1 MIRVLYVDDEPSLLE
16 ISKFFLERTGEF
28 EVDTLN
34 SAIAALPALES
45 GRYDAIISDY
55 QMPEMDGIAF
65 LKAVRQNSD
74 IPFILFTGRGREEI
88 VIEAINNGVDFYLQ
102 KGGDPKA
109 QFVELAHKVKQ
120 AVSRRQAQIERDR
133 SEENF
138 QNLVNNAPEAIF
150 TAINGKLRY
159 VNAAGVELL
168 GAPNAEALIGTEL
181 YDRIHPSFHESVR
194 ERVKDLIEKQVVVK
208 TQDEICLKLD
218 GTPVHV
224 DISAVPL
231 HGPDEPTGLLI
242 FVRDITERKQA
253 EERLKAAYEQIAEAK
268 EELKERVQALV
279 HSEELIR
286 KSEEKYRILFERSMD
301 GVIIISNNRF
311 TDCNEATLRLLGMTS
326 KDQLLNLHPSDF
338 SPPFQPDGSDS
349 YEKAN
354 EMIEIAM
361 RDGSH
366 RYEWLHKRV
375 NGELFFGEITL
386 TAIPLGDE
394 IILHAS
400 CRDIT
405 DRKKAEK

>member
-1 MIRVLYVDDEPSLLE
+1 
-16 ISKFFLERTGEF
+16 
-28 EVDTLN
+28 
-34 SAIAALPALES
+34 
-45 GRYDAIISDY
+45 
-55 QMPEMDGIAF
+55 
-65 LKAVRQNSD
+65 
-74 IPFILFTGRGREEI
+74 
-88 VIEAINNGVDFYLQ
+88 
-102 KGGDPKA
+102 
-109 QFVELAHKVKQ
+109 
-120 AVSRRQAQIERDR
+120 
-133 SEENF
+133 
-138 QNLVNNAPEAIF
+138 
-150 TAINGKLRY
+150 
-159 VNAAGVELL
+159 
-168 GAPNAEALIGTEL
+168 
-181 YDRIHPSFHESVR
+181 
-194 ERVKDLIEKQVVVK
+194 
-208 TQDEICLKLD
+208 
-218 GTPVHV
+218 
-224 DISAVPL
+224 
-231 HGPDEPTGLLI
+231 
-242 FVRDITERKQA
+242 
-253 EERLKAAYEQIAEAK
+253 
-268 EELKERVQALV
+268 
-279 HSEELIR
+279 
-286 KSEEKYRILFERSMD
+286 MD